1 MQKIWELLFA
11 NIGCA
16 DMIKR
21 HCVAFYNKIKNT
33 QLAFKK
39 MKVSRVFYI
48 PDGVARASDS
58 RLLLTAFLRHRAA
71 LHVLHRPDWPPW
83 SGVSTYDLISL
94 CILSFQAASSAG
106 ADTITQ
112 GVCTFIVRLCYLF
125 KQT

>member
-1 MQKIWELLFA
+1 
-11 NIGCA
+11 
-16 DMIKR
+16 MIKR

-83 SGVSTYDLISL
+83 SGVSTYNLLMEPADSY
-94 CILSFQAASSAG
+94 AMSSA
-106 ADTITQ
+106 DI
-112 GVCTFIVRLCYLF
+112 GVYIRCLLNNLY
-125 KQT
+125 